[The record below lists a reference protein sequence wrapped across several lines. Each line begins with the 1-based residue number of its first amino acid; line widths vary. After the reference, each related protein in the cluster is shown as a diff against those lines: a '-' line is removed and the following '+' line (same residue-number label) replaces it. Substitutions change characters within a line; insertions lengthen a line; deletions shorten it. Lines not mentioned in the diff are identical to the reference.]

1 MDLHGLLLALRA
13 RWLIIAAFT
22 ILTAVV
28 AGITTK
34 LLPKHYIA
42 TAQVVVNSQYAN
54 PVTGMQM
61 QGMLIPAYLN
71 TQSAILTNRTTALQV
86 VDALRLA
93 DDPFWK
99 SQYAAVAA
107 KLTPG
112 TGSLREWIAQSLL
125 SKFKVNASDRDNIIS
140 MSFSAGQPDQ
150 AARVANAF
158 LDAYLQANLALRTQP
173 AERTAQ
179 WYAAQL
185 KAQQAEAEQAQ
196 AKLVA
201 YQKQHGVILTE
212 QDPQAAAPLQ
222 ALAAQQAAA
231 AAVNFAD
238 RSRAQVAADHNAEIM
253 RDPVVQSLKT
263 SLAQAQAKLSQL
275 AQTEGPN
282 NPQYI
287 AAQAEA
293 ASLQSRLA
301 QQIATMQRTVQSTAQ
316 ASRQSVADMQAAV
329 RAQQQRL
336 VGDNILKAEGQFLVQ
351 QADNAQKLYDATLRS
366 YQQSQMLSKSDQT
379 DITVLSRAVP
389 PLSPSGP
396 RALVTVAAGGL
407 LGLILGMSVALLIEQ
422 LRRKVRSV
430 QEVID
435 LTGAPLLGTVQLRPL
450 LLR

>member
-1 MDLHGLLLALRA
+1 
-13 RWLIIAAFT
+13 
-22 ILTAVV
+22 
-28 AGITTK
+28 
-34 LLPKHYIA
+34 
-42 TAQVVVNSQYAN
+42 
-54 PVTGMQM
+54 
-61 QGMLIPAYLN
+61 
-71 TQSAILTNRTTALQV
+71 
-86 VDALRLA
+86 
-93 DDPFWK
+93 
-99 SQYAAVAA
+99 VAA

-112 TGSLREWIAQSLL
+112 AGSLREWIAQSLL
-125 SKFKVNASDRDNIIS
+125 SKFKVGATDRDNIIS
-140 MSFSAGQPDQ
+140 MGYTAGQPEQ

-196 AKLVA
+196 ARLVA

-231 AAVNFAD
+231 AALNYAD
-238 RSRAQVAADHNAEIM
+238 TSRAQIAANNSAEIM

-263 SLAQAQAKLSQL
+263 SLALAQARLSQL

-287 AAQAEA
+287 AARAEA
-293 ASLQSRLA
+293 SSLQSKLE
-301 QQIATMQRTVQSTAQ
+301 QQIATMQSTVQSTAQ
-316 ASRQSVADMQAAV
+316 VSRQSMADMQAAV

-336 VGDNILKAEGQFLVQ
+336 ISDNTLKAEGQFLVQ
-351 QADNAQKLYDATLRS
+351 QAANAQKLYDATLRS

-389 PLSPSGP
+389 PLAPSGP
-396 RALVTVAAGGL
+396 RALISVALGAA
-407 LGLILGMSVALLIEQ
+407 LGLILGISLALLLEQ
-422 LRRKVRSV
+422 LQRRVRSM

-435 LTGAPLLGTVQLRPL
+435 LTGAPLLGAVQIRPI

>member
-1 MDLHGLLLALRA
+1 MDLHGLLLTLRA
-13 RWLIIAAFT
+13 RWLIIGAFAFIAA
-22 ILTAVV
+22 AA

-34 LLPKHYIA
+34 LLPKQYVA
-42 TAQVVVNSQYAN
+42 TAQVVVNSQYVN
-54 PVTGMQM
+54 PVTGAQM

-71 TQSAILTNRTTALQV
+71 TQTMILTNRTTALQV
-86 VDALRLA
+86 VDTLHLA
-93 DDPFWK
+93 DDPAWK
-99 SQYAAVAA
+99 AQYALVAA

-112 TGSLREWIAQSLL
+112 AGSLREWIAQTLL
-125 SKFKVNASDRDNIIS
+125 SKFKVGASDRDNIIS
-140 MSFSAGQPDQ
+140 MSYAASQPDQ
-150 AARVANAF
+150 AARVTNAF

-185 KAQQAEAEQAQ
+185 KTQQSAAEQAQ
-196 AKLVA
+196 ARLVA
-201 YQKQHGVILTE
+201 YQKKYGVILTE

-231 AAVNFAD
+231 AAQNYAD
-238 RSRAQVAADHNAEIM
+238 TSRAQIAADHSAEIM

-263 SLAQAQAKLSQL
+263 SLALAQARLSQL

-293 ASLQSRLA
+293 SSLQSKLA
-301 QQIATMQRTVQSTAQ
+301 QQIATVQKTVQSTAQ
-316 ASRQSVADMQAAV
+316 VSRQSMADMQAAV

-336 VGDNILKAEGQFLVQ
+336 ISDNTLKAEGQFLVQ
-351 QADNAQKLYDATLRS
+351 QATNAQKLYDATLRS
-366 YQQSQMLSKSDQT
+366 YQESQMLSKSDQT

-389 PLSPSGP
+389 PLTPTGP
-396 RALVTVAAGGL
+396 RALITVAIGGL
-407 LGLILGMSVALLIEQ
+407 LGLFLGISVALVIEQ
-422 LRRKVRSV
+422 LQRKVRSV

>member
-1 MDLHGLLLALRA
+1 MTLQGLLLTLRA
-13 RWLIIAAFT
+13 RWSLIAA
-22 ILTAVV
+22 LAVMAALA

-42 TAQVVVNSQYAN
+42 TAQVVVNSQYVN
-54 PVTGMQM
+54 PVTGAQM

-71 TQSAILTNRTTALQV
+71 TQSMILTNRTTALSV
-86 VDALRLA
+86 VDALHLA
-93 DDPFWK
+93 DDPAWQA
-99 SQYAAVAA
+99 QYAAVAD

-112 TGSLREWIAQSLL
+112 AGSLREWIAQSLL
-125 SKFKVNASDRDNIIS
+125 SKFKVGASDRNNIIS
-140 MSFSAGQPDQ
+140 MSYIAGRPDQ
-150 AARVANAF
+150 AARVTNAF

-185 KAQQAEAEQAQ
+185 KMQQADAEQAQ
-196 AKLVA
+196 ARLVA
-201 YQKQHGVILTE
+201 YQKEHGVILTD

-231 AAVNFAD
+231 AALNYAD
-238 RSRAQVAADHNAEIM
+238 MSRAQVAADHSADVM

-263 SLAQAQAKLSQL
+263 SLAQAQARLSQL
-275 AQTEGPN
+275 AKTEGPN
-282 NPQYI
+282 NPQYL

-293 ASLQSRLA
+293 DSLQARLG
-301 QQIATMQRTVQSTAQ
+301 QQIATVQRAVQSTAQ
-316 ASRQSVADMQAAV
+316 VSRQSMADMQAAV
-329 RAQQQRL
+329 RAQQQRF
-336 VGDNILKAEGQFLVQ
+336 VADNTLKAEGQFLVQ
-351 QADNAQKLYDATLRS
+351 QAANAQKLYDATLRA
-366 YQQSQMLSKSDQT
+366 YQESQMLSKSDQT

-389 PLSPSGP
+389 PLTPTGP
-396 RALVTVAAGGL
+396 RTLISVAVGGL
-407 LGLILGMSVALLIEQ
+407 LGLILGMSVALVLEQ

-430 QEVID
+430 QEVVD